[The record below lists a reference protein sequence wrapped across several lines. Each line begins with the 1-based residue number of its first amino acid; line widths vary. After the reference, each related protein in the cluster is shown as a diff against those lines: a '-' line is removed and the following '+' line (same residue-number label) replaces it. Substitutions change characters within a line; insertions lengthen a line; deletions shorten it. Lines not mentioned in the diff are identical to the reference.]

1 MNISFIFFF
10 TLDLYMSEE
19 ADGSFNRPYVIFV
32 KYIVIWYID
41 KTVITLGSLIL
52 LIYPNQ

>member
-19 ADGSFNRPYVIFV
+19 ADGSFNRPYDMFV
-32 KYIVIWYID
+32 KYMYIVIWYI
-41 KTVITLGSLIL
+41 LIKL
-52 LIYPNQ
+52 LLH

>member
-19 ADGSFNRPYVIFV
+19 ADGSFNRPYVMFV
-32 KYIVIWYID
+32 KYIVIWYI
-41 KTVITLGSLIL
+41 LIKL
-52 LIYPNQ
+52 LLH